1 MDGKQ
6 ITWRRHEFKIT
17 RTEEATG
24 TSASGIGATV
34 DAESIREE
42 ERDEERDE

>member
-24 TSASGIGATV
+24 TSASGIGAAV
-34 DAESIREE
+34 NVGSIRE
-42 ERDEERDE
+42 ERDEEREE